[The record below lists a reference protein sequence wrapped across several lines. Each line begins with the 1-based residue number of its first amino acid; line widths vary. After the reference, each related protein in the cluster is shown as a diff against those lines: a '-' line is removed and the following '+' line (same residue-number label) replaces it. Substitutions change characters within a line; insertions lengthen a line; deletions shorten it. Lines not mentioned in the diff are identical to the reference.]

1 MKVLYI
7 VMDQMEESEAIVPID
22 LLRRANLEVVSCS
35 LQDKTVTTSHN
46 IKVEADILLDEADES
61 YDCIVLPG
69 GAGHRAYFEN
79 EELTAL
85 VLKYHKAGKYIA
97 AICAAPT
104 YLGKLGLLKG
114 KKYTCFTPMNED
126 FGGEYVDTYALRD
139 DKLITGRSMAA
150 GIPFGLELISALC
163 SEEKMQEVRK
173 AIIYE

>member
-22 LLRRANLEVVSCS
+22 LLRRAGLEVVSCS

-79 EELTAL
+79 EEINRNSDIILKEIKDYANIYLKMLRVDFEYFDIKKKFMLINDMNGQIAYPYLMDVLT
-85 VLKYHKAGKYIA
+85 
-97 AICAAPT
+97 
-104 YLGKLGLLKG
+104 
-114 KKYTCFTPMNED
+114 D
-126 FGGEYVDTYALRD
+126 
-139 DKLITGRSMAA
+139 
-150 GIPFGLELISALC
+150 
-163 SEEKMQEVRK
+163 
-173 AIIYE
+173 